1 MKSPWNELDIEEEHL
16 AQDPYG
22 AVDVHGGNCSWVGSR
37 IHFEA
42 TLQLV
47 SWGDPTTCSDFD
59 LKLEAPAI
67 GSSNR
72 FARRFGSSAF
82 MRVQIPPELRYSFDT
97 SRYGAN
103 DLVHYF
109 SRPFVLHH
117 HVFRAFYA
125 KDEHV
130 FLFRTRERF
139 TGNFVAM
146 PPASSSDTSQIG
158 RAHV

>member
-1 MKSPWNELDIEEEHL
+1 MKSPWNELDIEEERL
-16 AQDPYG
+16 AQDPYA
-22 AVDVHGGNCSWVGSR
+22 AVDVHGGDRNWVGGR

-97 SRYGAN
+97 SRYSAN
-103 DLVHYF
+103 DLVRYF

-117 HVFRAFYA
+117 HVFCMFYG

-130 FLFRTRERF
+130 FLFY
-139 TGNFVAM
+139 M
-146 PPASSSDTSQIG
+146 
-158 RAHV
+158 